1 MGKET
6 YTNEPGKKKKPRE
19 FPMGKLSIA
28 QQN

>member
-6 YTNEPGKKKKPRE
+6 YTNEPGKKKPRE